1 MAKPVLYYDSY
12 LDTTKK
18 DGRMGRRVTLEDIAR
33 QSGVSLATVSL
44 VLRDKPGINTKT
56 RRRVLDTAREL
67 GYRRKPVSEAPLS
80 DGLQQVGVIIR
91 SRAGDLPQTNQFYAP
106 VLVGIEAACRKQ
118 QINLLYA
125 TVPVDQDNHPVELPR
140 MLQGNGLDGLLLVGA
155 FVDATIERLM
165 QRDAISTVLVDA
177 YAAENDYDSVISDNF
192 RGAYQAVAYLI
203 DRGHRHIG
211 VVGSL
216 PNAYPSIGERRR
228 GYLQALQD
236 HNIAERYFADSHL
249 TREEAAEAV
258 TRLLRRSPKVTALF
272 CCNDE
277 TAIAVLQAA
286 PALERRVPE
295 NLSIIGFDDIDLAA
309 HVTPALSTMQVDK
322 ISMGRMAVQLL
333 ANRVEYP
340 AASHVTAVLR
350 STLIERQSVC
360 TIRAE

>member
-1 MAKPVLYYDSY
+1 MAEPVLYYDSY

-56 RRRVLDTAREL
+56 RRRVLDMAREL
-67 GYRRKPVSEAPLS
+67 GYRRKPASEAPLLE
-80 DGLQQVGVIIR
+80 GLQQVGVIMR

-192 RGAYQAVAYLI
+192 RSAYQAVAYLI